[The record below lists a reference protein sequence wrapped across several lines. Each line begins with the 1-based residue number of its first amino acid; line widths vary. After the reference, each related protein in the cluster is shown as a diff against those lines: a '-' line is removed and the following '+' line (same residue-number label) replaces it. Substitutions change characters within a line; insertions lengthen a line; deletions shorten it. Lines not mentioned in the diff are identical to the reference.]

1 MVDSVCLA
9 KVALPLAVR
18 CDSLQCSTAG
28 ARFRVASSPKAKA
41 AAAATGPEVVE
52 ESITTIMSGPM
63 PLRPVTVR
71 GRIHAL
77 FGTQERYPFCKFLG
91 GVCAKAWTSASAGF
105 GLL

>member
-91 GVCAKAWTSASAGF
+91 GVE
-105 GLL
+105 